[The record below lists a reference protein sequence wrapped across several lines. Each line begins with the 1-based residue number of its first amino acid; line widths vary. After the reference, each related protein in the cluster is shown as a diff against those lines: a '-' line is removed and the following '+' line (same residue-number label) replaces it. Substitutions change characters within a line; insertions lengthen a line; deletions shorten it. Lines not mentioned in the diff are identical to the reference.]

1 MSNAVSNYAVS
12 VVRINRS
19 KKPGT
24 FKAHVDVE
32 VNFGNDVVQLKNFK
46 VMDGEN
52 GLWAAAPSNPG
63 KPNAET
69 GKITYFNTLEFSQSL
84 EYAIKDAIVSAY
96 ESDTVSKSLIPP
108 KAKKTVLAAPT
119 RIYVET
125 SNNDSEDIPF

>member
-1 MSNAVSNYAVS
+1 MSNVVSNYAVS

-19 KKPGT
+19 PKPGT

-46 VMDGEN
+46 VMEGEN

-69 GKITYFNTLEFSQSL
+69 GKVTYFDTLGFSQSL
-84 EYAIKDAIVSAY
+84 EYAIKDAIVKAY
-96 ESDTVSKSLIPP
+96 EENNVVKSLIPP
-108 KAKKTVLAAPT
+108 KVKKTTTGAPT
-119 RIYVET
+119 RQV
-125 SNNDSEDIPF
+125 SVQSHSSDEDIPF